1 MMEENLAVPFKTT
14 ILGVDVTMERIDLN
28 EAEEIVAY
36 ASEAESALSGSRI
49 FKPPALSEVRGM
61 ISWVVRETKHLSLTE
76 LSQRLNRDI
85 SSLSVAARRLVER
98 SKFEN
103 HLARKMEEL
112 KAAL

>member
-49 FKPPALSEVRGM
+49 FNLPARSKVRGM
-61 ISWVVRETKHLSLTE
+61 IS
-76 LSQRLNRDI
+76 
-85 SSLSVAARRLVER
+85 
-98 SKFEN
+98 
-103 HLARKMEEL
+103 
-112 KAAL
+112 